1 MAKLRC
7 GVVLCY
13 ADAVVIIPTSPFV
26 FEGPV
31 PPDQLAGREE
41 ELAALRD
48 RATHGRFCLLYAPRR
63 YGKTS
68 LIGRL
73 AADAGRDRDL
83 VVVPVD
89 LQGVLTLDDIS
100 RRIAA
105 AYRGLGRSAVRDAA
119 LRVLAASADAMMRSA
134 GRKVGL
140 DLGGGLIRPHQHSP
154 DAALE
159 ALLDVPWE
167 VAGRTGTRLLVVFD
181 EFQAIADVKRADAV
195 LRSKIQHQRERVSYL
210 FSGSEQSVLAAL
222 FAERAAPLYGQAER
236 FELGP
241 LPDDVAT
248 DYVTGR
254 FAETDKAPGEALS
267 PLVAAA
273 EGHPQRL
280 NLLAHYVWAQVP
292 SGGEATADAWLAAL
306 DAALSHAR
314 SEFDAIWSSLGAGQ
328 RKALR
333 VASWGEP
340 ISGAAALRLGLVG
353 GGATSARQG
362 LVRAGILDEAGRVID
377 PLLAAWMRRSYPNV

>member
-1 MAKLRC
+1 MLS
-7 GVVLCY
+7 VE
-13 ADAVVIIPTSPFV
+13 TSPFV

-31 PPDQLAGREE
+31 PPDDLAGREE

-68 LIGRL
+68 CIGRL
-73 AADAGRDRDL
+73 AADAERDREV

-105 AYRGLGRSAVRDAA
+105 AYRGLGRSPVRDAA
-119 LRVLAASADAMMRSA
+119 LRILTASADAMMRTA

-140 DLGGGLIRPHQHSP
+140 DLGGGLIRPHEHP
-154 DAALE
+154 PAAALE

-167 VAGRTGTRLLVVFD
+167 AAGRTGTRLLVVLD
-181 EFQAIADVKRADAV
+181 EFQAIADVERADAV
-195 LRSKIQHQRERVSYL
+195 LRSKIQHQRDRVSYL

-248 DYVTGR
+248 DYVSGR
-254 FAETDKAPGEALS
+254 FTETDKDPGPALS
-267 PLVAAA
+267 PLVGAA

-280 NLLAHYVWAQVP
+280 NLLAHYLWGQVRT
-292 SGGEATADAWLAAL
+292 GGEATTDDWLAAL
-306 DAALSHAR
+306 DAALRHAR
-314 SEFDAIWSSLGAGQ
+314 SEFDAIWSSLGASQ

-333 VASWGEP
+333 LASWGEP
-340 ISGAAALRLGLVG
+340 FSGAAARRLGLAG
-353 GGATSARQG
+353 GAATSAREG
-362 LVRAGILDEAGRVID
+362 LVRIGIIGRAGTVID
-377 PLLAAWMRRSYPNV
+377 PLLAAWMRRSYPSV